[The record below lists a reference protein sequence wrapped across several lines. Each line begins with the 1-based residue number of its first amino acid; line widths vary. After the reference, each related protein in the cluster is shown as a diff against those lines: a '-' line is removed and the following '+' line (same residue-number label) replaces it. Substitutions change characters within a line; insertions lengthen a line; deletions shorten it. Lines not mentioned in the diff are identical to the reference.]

1 MFYLCM
7 DATAID
13 RLVARLGGGDR
24 EALDSLMSLVYN
36 ELHRMARGL
45 LQSEDEARRTRPT
58 SLVNQLYLEL
68 QRQGSIQADD
78 PEHFYCIAA
87 YLMRQ
92 ILVAQARHRSRAKRA
107 GERDAI
113 PWTDDLEYELPF
125 QPHTDHVLALD
136 SALSRLE
143 AVDPVK
149 ARIVELRYFADLT
162 IEATAA
168 AMGLS
173 PATVKRHWSVARL
186 WLYRELSSGGAPPA

>member
-1 MFYLCM
+1 MFYLRM
-7 DATAID
+7 DVPAID

-24 EALDSLMSLVYN
+24 EALDTLISLVYN
-36 ELHRMARGL
+36 ELHGMARGL
-45 LQSEDEARRTRPT
+45 LQSEDQARRTRPT

-68 QRQGSIQADD
+68 QRQGAIRADN

-92 ILVAQARHRSRAKRA
+92 ILVAQARRRSRAKRA
-107 GERDAI
+107 GERVAI
-113 PWTDDLEYELPF
+113 PWTDDLEHELPF
-125 QPHTDHVLALD
+125 QPQSDHVLALD

-149 ARIVELRYFADLT
+149 ARVVELRYFADLS
-162 IEATAA
+162 IDATAA

-186 WLYRELSSGGAPPA
+186 WLFRELSSEGGPPA